1 MIKIRLENDKYFNWD
16 VENEKNIFIK
26 GGIGSG
32 KSVILSQL
40 QTILNGY
47 GLNTFFIGRE
57 ICDSE
62 KEVKTIISML
72 KQYPSQLFVI
82 IDELY
87 IFDNFYNIVELIE
100 ELQQNQNLHLIVGTQ
115 NRNQGFLNK
124 INDNF
129 EINISSIDEKRE
141 EHLWLLKRNQS
152 EEIIKF
158 IDISVRY

>member
-115 NRNQGFLNK
+115 IRNQGFLNK

>member
-16 VENEKNIFIK
+16 VENEKNILIA

-158 IDISVRY
+158 IDTSVRY